1 MHETHY
7 LSLGISFVN
16 VIILL
21 LLLAVYS
28 KNLRHIRSKYN
39 IGLLVFSLLFLVENI
54 ITIHLGIFTWPVIL
68 DAIVMSHIVIIN
80 LVELIGLSVL
90 LYITWE

>member
-7 LSLGISFVN
+7 ISLGISFIN

-21 LLLAVYS
+21 LLVAIYS

-39 IGLLVFSLLFLVENI
+39 IGLLVFCLLFIAENL
-54 ITIHLGIFTWPVIL
+54 ITLHLGIFSWPVVL
-68 DAIVMSHIVIIN
+68 DSLVMSHIIIIN
-80 LVELIGLSVL
+80 LIELIGLSVL

>member
-39 IGLLVFSLLFLVENI
+39 IGLLVFSLLFLAENI